1 RVALWV
7 LDPAAGTLTIHP
19 DARGFGPGEPEDA
32 GPIPCSPDGGG
43 PLDEVVFHDRVL
55 RTNRG
60 MAGIGS
66 TSLRGQLEAF
76 GVPDAVVVPWRAGEQ
91 RLGAIAVYGSAS
103 GGFSEED
110 VLVLRAAATAAALLR
125 HDQQS
130 ARLEGVK
137 ANFMR
142 LASHEL
148 RSPLSVVRG
157 YVSMME

>member
-1 RVALWV
+1 
-7 LDPAAGTLTIHP
+7 
-19 DARGFGPGEPEDA
+19 
-32 GPIPCSPDGGG
+32 
-43 PLDEVVFHDRVL
+43 
-55 RTNRG
+55 
-60 MAGIGS
+60 
-66 TSLRGQLEAF
+66 
-76 GVPDAVVVPWRAGEQ
+76 
-91 RLGAIAVYGSAS
+91 GANAVYGSAS

-157 YVSMME
+157 YVSMMEDGTLGELNDQVAEVLPVLRTKLAEMDRLVGEMLLTARLEDGANRVRRDRLDLRQVV